1 MGDRIVAGTIM
12 TAVALCGGD
21 VKITNAV
28 PYQNLKL
35 IKIMQQMGCQID
47 FKNDIIHIV
56 KDKELNSI
64 KKISTGFYPDF
75 PTDMQSMML
84 GLSCLMNGETIIQE
98 NIFENRFL
106 IVPELKKLGAKIE
119 MINSKTAK
127 VIGVEYLIGKTVEAK
142 DLRGGASLV
151 LLGLIAKGKTI
162 VKNVNFIDR
171 GYENLEKMLNSL
183 GADIKRV

>member
-1 MGDRIVAGTIM
+1 M

-56 KDKELNSI
+56 KDRPLKAIGHI
-64 KKISTGFYPDF
+64 KTGFYPKF
-75 PTDMQSMML
+75 ATDLQSLML
-84 GLSCLMNGETIIQE
+84 VLSCCAKGKTTISETV
-98 NIFENRFL
+98 FENRFL
-106 IVPELKKLGAKIE
+106 IVPELIKIGAKIDT
-119 MINSKTAK
+119 INNKK
-127 VIGVEYLIGKTVEAK
+127 VRVFGVERLEGKTLTAK

-151 LLGLIAKGKTI
+151 LAGLVAKGFTK
-162 VKNVNFIDR
+162 VENLQHIDR
-171 GYENLEKMLNSL
+171 GYENLDKMLNLL
-183 GADIKRV
+183 GANIRRI